1 MRRLKNVSISIVK
14 GGDHFV
20 PMVGK
25 IGCDESNNVDDD
37 KYIQRESV

>member
-1 MRRLKNVSISIVK
+1 MSISIVK